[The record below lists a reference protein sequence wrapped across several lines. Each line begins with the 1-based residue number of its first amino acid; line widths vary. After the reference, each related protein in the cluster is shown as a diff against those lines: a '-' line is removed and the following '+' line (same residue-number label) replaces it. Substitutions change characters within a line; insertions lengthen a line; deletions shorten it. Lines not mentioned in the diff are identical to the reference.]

1 MRLEFSFIV
10 AAVSLLLP
18 LSAAP
23 QSLTADGIMA
33 RVAANQDRAEKLRT
47 EYVYKQQIRV
57 ISRKTNG
64 KLMRDETTD
73 FDVVPQPQG
82 TQRQLKQVAGKYL
95 FKGKYLSYSTEPAPE
110 PDSLDG
116 ELVHDFR
123 EDLTNDKSKDGMAKD
138 LFPLTTEQQGHYQF
152 RLLGEQ
158 TANGRAVYRVGF
170 TPKDNSDIDWAG
182 EALIDKEDLEPV
194 SVYTKL
200 SRKIPFLVRTVLGT
214 DLPGV
219 GFSVTYARQP
229 DGVWFPVSFGTEFR
243 LRAVFFIN
251 RDLSVS
257 LRNSGFQHTHV
268 DSKIDYSASAR

>member
-1 MRLEFSFIV
+1 MRLGFPFLV
-10 AAVSLLLP
+10 AAVNLLLS
-18 LSAAP
+18 LSAAA
-23 QSLTADGIMA
+23 QSLTADAIMT

-47 EYVYKQQIRV
+47 EYVYKQHVRV

-64 KLMRDETTD
+64 KLMRDETAD
-73 FDVVPQPQG
+73 FDVLPQPQG
-82 TQRQLKQVAGKYL
+82 SQRQLKQLAGKYL
-95 FKGKYLSYSTEPAPE
+95 LKGEYLTYSTEPSPE
-110 PDSLDG
+110 SDSLDG
-116 ELVHDFR
+116 QLVHDFR

-138 LFPLTTEQQGHYQF
+138 LFPLTTEEQRKYQF

-158 TANGRAVYRVGF
+158 TANGRAVYRIGF
-170 TPKDNSDIDWAG
+170 KPKDKDDIDWAG
-182 EALIDKEDLEPV
+182 EALIDKEEFEPV
-194 SVYTKL
+194 NVFTKL
-200 SRKIPFLVRTVLGT
+200 SRKIPFFVRTVLGT

-257 LRNSGFQHTHV
+257 LQNSGFQHTHV